1 MDFTKEVNDFGLF
14 GSVLVV
20 NNDIMESVS
29 ATRTEDKKEVLMIA
43 ARITSI
49 TVSDQVK
56 DGKLTAF
63 EGLLADMGASDSTN
77 ITLVTP
83 NLKDIKLFTEA
94 VIKTAEDGNMCHMKD
109 YVHETGNNIP
119 QEIWDYIYKL
129 TNGKQL

>member
-1 MDFTKEVNDFGLF
+1 MDFTKKVNDFGLF

-20 NNDIMESVS
+20 NNDIMES
-29 ATRTEDKKEVLMIA
+29 ATKTEDKKEVLMIA
-43 ARITSI
+43 ARITSRA
-49 TVSDQVK
+49 VSDQVK

-63 EGLLADMGASDSTN
+63 EGLLAGMSASDSTN
-77 ITLVTP
+77 VTP

-129 TNGKQL
+129 TNSK